1 MRRDFT
7 ATEISALAAPPA
19 AVDVGAETARAEA
32 AEALLAARLQ
42 VEWDGTNLYVVLP
55 S

>member
-7 ATEISALAAPPA
+7 SAEISALIAAPA

-32 AEALLAARLQ
+32 AEVLLAARLQ
-42 VEWDGTNLYVVLP
+42 VEWDGTNLYVTLP